1 MRIVKCD
8 SGHYYDADV
17 YKECPHCTGKS
28 DYKDIITSLIMN
40 GGIDLRADDISADRL
55 NYEHQV

>member
-17 YKECPHCTGKS
+17 YKECPHCTGKA
-28 DYKDIITSLIMN
+28 DYKDIITSPVKN
-40 GGIDLRADDISADRL
+40 CNTDLRAEDISADRP
-55 NYEHQV
+55 N

>member
-17 YKECPHCTGKS
+17 YKECPHCTGKA
-28 DYKDIITSLIMN
+28 DYKDIITSPIKT
-40 GGIDLRADDISADRL
+40 GGTDISSYDIPADSQ
-55 NYEHQV
+55 N

>member
-17 YKECPHCTGKS
+17 YKECPHCTGKA
-28 DYKDIITSLIMN
+28 DYKDIITSPVKN
-40 GGIDLRADDISADRL
+40 CNTDLRAVDISADCPIF
-55 NYEHQV
+55 EH